1 MNHFIDWYRTANPQ
15 KSPATYDAMKY
26 NMTRLCKLYEC
37 NFDELN
43 KDQHL
48 NDTENT
54 KKILRDKY
62 SLNTTIQTI
71 LGIKWYLLFKGG
83 SSNLIK
89 SYERLLKELTEEN
102 QAIIE
107 QNELTEKEKINW
119 IDYPNLQ
126 ERIKQVFDYQKD
138 MDFHLL
144 RNLTMVAMY
153 VFLPPARIQNYS
165 KMVIR
170 YVDKNPVKIDTQTNS
185 YPKKHNYLFIQK
197 SLSRPLHLVFNQ
209 YKTAKYVGQKTL
221 TLTAGM
227 VAPFGDLDPIYN
239 ILSYY
244 IKRREEYFGN
254 KKTHYKKVQPLF
266 FNINNKKA
274 IEGSHFTD
282 ILKETTSKYVGK
294 TLSVNLFRHI
304 FITDFLQ
311 KETSIE
317 DKKRVAGI
325 MGQTYTPTMMEKY
338 NRINIEGSS
347 MGNGVAEEVDTTS
360 SGMVLHFE

>member
-1 MNHFIDWYRTANPQ
+1 MDNNLTHFLQWYRTSNPQ
-15 KSPATYDAMKY
+15 KSKATYDAMRY
-26 NMTRLCKLYEC
+26 NLTRLCKLFEC
-37 NFDELN
+37 EFDDLN
-43 KDQHL
+43 KDNL
-48 NDTENT
+48 LIDPENT
-54 KKILRDKY
+54 KKLLRDKY

-83 SSNLIK
+83 SNNLVK
-89 SYERLLKELTEEN
+89 KYEILLKELTEEN

-107 QNELTEKEKINW
+107 QNELTDNEKVNW
-119 IDYPNLQ
+119 INYPNLQ

-138 MDFHLL
+138 MDFHQL

-153 VFLPPARIQNYS
+153 VFLPPARIGNYS
-165 KMVIR
+165 KMVVR
-170 YVDKNPVKIDTQTNS
+170 YVNKNVIKLDTQTNS
-185 YPKKHNYLFIQK
+185 YPKKHNYLFINQSSGK
-197 SLSRPLHLVFNQ
+197 LHLVFNQ
-209 YKTAKYVGQKTL
+209 YKTAKYVGQKVL

-227 VAPFGDLDPIYN
+227 TAPFGDLDSIYQ

-244 IKRREEYFGN
+244 IQKREEYFGN
-254 KKTHYKKVQPLF
+254 KKTHYTKVQPLF
-266 FNINNKKA
+266 FNLNNKKA

-304 FITDFLQ
+304 FITDFLK

-338 NRINIEGSS
+338 NRVKI
-347 MGNGVAEEVDTTS
+347 EEVNGGEEANTTS